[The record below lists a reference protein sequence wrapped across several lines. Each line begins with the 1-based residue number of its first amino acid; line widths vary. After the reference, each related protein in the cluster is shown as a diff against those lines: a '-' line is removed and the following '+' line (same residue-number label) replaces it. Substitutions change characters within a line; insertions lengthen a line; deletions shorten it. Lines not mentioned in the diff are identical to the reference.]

1 MRPAFILFGLAL
13 VVVSVPA
20 GAQATKYPVKP
31 VRMLVGFSAGGA
43 TDNVAR
49 FIAPKLGE
57 VLGEQVVVENRP
69 GASSMIAGELVA
81 KAAPDGYTVLMVTQT
96 IMNAQMLHRKAHPDL
111 ANDFAP
117 VSLVAS
123 TPLVLVANPSLPVKN
138 VKDLIAL
145 AKAHPGELN
154 YGSGGVGASPHMSG
168 ELFAKMAGIRIVHVP
183 YKGEA
188 PALTDLIGGH
198 LPFMFSNLTAAMAYV
213 NAGKLRAL
221 AVTSKTG
228 VPAAPGVPALADAGL
243 PGYEVLGWFGVVAP
257 AATPRD
263 IIGRLSGDIKKVV
276 QGPDIQKLFAAQG
289 LTPHGNTPD
298 EYGTFIKSEAVKW
311 KKLIDEAGIKIK

>member
-13 VVVSVPA
+13 AVVSVPA
-20 GAQATKYPVKP
+20 GAQAMKYPVKP

-69 GASSMIAGELVA
+69 GASSMIAGEFVA

-111 ANDFAP
+111 AKDFAP

-123 TPLVLVANPSLPVKN
+123 TPLVLVANPSLPVKT

-168 ELFAKMAGIRIVHVP
+168 ELFAKMAGIKIVHVP

-221 AVTSKTG
+221 AVTSTKG
-228 VPAAPGVPALADAGL
+228 VPSLADAGL

-263 IIGRLSGDIKKVV
+263 IAGRLSGDIKKVV
-276 QGPDIQKLFAAQG
+276 QRQDIKDLFAAQG
-289 LTPHGNTPD
+289 LTPHGNTPA
-298 EYGTFIKSEAVKW
+298 EYGAFIKSEAVKW